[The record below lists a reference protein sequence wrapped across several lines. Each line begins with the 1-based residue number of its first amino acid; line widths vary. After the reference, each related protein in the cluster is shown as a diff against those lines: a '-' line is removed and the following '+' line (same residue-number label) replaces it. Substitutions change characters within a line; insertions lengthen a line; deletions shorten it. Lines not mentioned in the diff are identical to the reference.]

1 MILAGEGPVGGLN
14 LLQRGIA
21 ADVQRGVVVL
31 LLSAPGRRRSPPEC
45 GEETGPSAG
54 VAGEAEPK
62 VELVGC
68 GSRRGLAE
76 GAGEPRRR
84 VWIRGE
90 EERGGGHGNG
100 IGRPCLAVAE

>member
-1 MILAGEGPVGGLN
+1 M
-14 LLQRGIA
+14 
-21 ADVQRGVVVL
+21 
-31 LLSAPGRRRSPPEC
+31 
-45 GEETGPSAG
+45 
-54 VAGEAEPK
+54 AGEAEPK

-100 IGRPCLAVAE
+100 IGRPCLGVAE